1 MEDMELTKVHGC
13 ALAVVMAGC
22 FTAASAMEGQGV
34 SEASPANPTATPMH
48 VPGADAIDAAS
59 APSGAAGTTGYLF
72 VAGSAFTPRSSAA
85 PVVYTGAGCI
95 NSVSDFVVTDLQLPA
110 GVSVLGIRS
119 YYYNNGQATS
129 VTTALTSY
137 DGAGGFTDQIVANS
151 TLNTG
156 YADEYTG
163 AVTPVVID
171 NGSLFYLLLAT
182 TPVNLQFCGIRV
194 FYQNP

>member
-34 SEASPANPTATPMH
+34 SEASPANSTAIPMH
-48 VPGADAIDAAS
+48 VPGADNIDAVL
-59 APSGAAGTTGYLF
+59 APSGVAGTTSYLF
-72 VAGSAFTPRSSAA
+72 VAGSAFTARDSAA

-95 NSVSDFVVTDLQLPA
+95 NSASNFVVTDLQLPA
-110 GVSVLGIRS
+110 GASVLGIRS

-151 TLNTG
+151 TLNIG
-156 YADEYTG
+156 YADEYT
-163 AVTPVVID
+163 AAAAPVLID
-171 NGSLFYLLLAT
+171 NASLFYLLLAT